1 MSKRSANLIAGLDV
15 GSSAVRIVVGQAT
28 WREGRVGDAPEL
40 QILGAAETVSE
51 GIHKGAIKSIEDTVS
66 SISACLE
73 RAERMVG
80 LPIDRVYLGVSGVH
94 IVSKNSKGFVAVS
107 KADSEITAEDVA
119 RAIEA
124 SRSIATP
131 LNYEVLHIF
140 PRGYTVDDQPGI
152 KDPVG
157 MTGIRLEVETQII
170 LGSSSQ
176 LKNLTTSVYRTGL
189 EIDEMVL
196 SVIAASEAALT
207 SRQKDL
213 GVVLVNLGAATTTL
227 SVFEEGNVLHTAT
240 IPLGAEHITNDVAI
254 GLRTSID
261 LAEKAKV
268 DFGNCFSEAV
278 SKKDE
283 FDLYEFGSS
292 EHELVKKRYLSEVI
306 EARMEEI
313 LYKVDQ
319 ELKSVARS
327 GLLPAGVV
335 FIGGG
340 AKLPGLVDLAK
351 KVLRLPASLGYPL
364 NILSITEKI
373 NDLSFTAAVG
383 LVKWGSGSL
392 YGGHG
397 SSSYAPA
404 LGGGLGKTAG
414 RAAIW
419 FKRMVKDLIP

>member
-1 MSKRSANLIAGLDV
+1 MSKRPANLIAGLDV
-15 GSSAVRIVVGQAT
+15 GSSAIRIVVGQAIE
-28 WREGRVGDAPEL
+28 REGRSGEPEL
-40 QILGAAETVSE
+40 QILGAAETTSE

-73 RAERMVG
+73 RAERMIG
-80 LPIDRVYLGVSGVH
+80 LPIDRVYLGVTGVH
-94 IVSKNSKGFVAVS
+94 IISKNSKGFVAVS
-107 KADSEITAEDVA
+107 KADSEITPDDVN

-140 PRGYTVDDQPGI
+140 PKGYAVDDQTGI
-152 KDPVG
+152 KDPAG

-176 LKNLTTSVYRTGL
+176 IKNLTTSVYRTGL
-189 EIDEMVL
+189 EIEEMVL
-196 SVIAASEAALT
+196 SIIAAGESALT

-213 GVVLVNLGAATTTL
+213 GVVLVNLGGSTTSL
-227 SVFEEGNVLHTAT
+227 AVFEEGNVLHTAFL
-240 IPLGAEHITNDVAI
+240 PLSSEHVTNDVAI

-268 DFGNCFSEAV
+268 EFGNCFSEGV

-283 FDLYEFGSS
+283 VDLFELGSV
-292 EHELVKKRYLSEVI
+292 EHESVKKRYLSEVI

-319 ELKSVARS
+319 ELKLIQRS

-335 FIGGG
+335 FVGGG

-364 NILSITEKI
+364 NIMSITEKS
-373 NDLSFTAAVG
+373 NDLSFATAVG
-383 LVKWGSGSL
+383 LVKWGCASV
-392 YGGHG
+392 YGGHRAG
-397 SSSYAPA
+397 FSSTSFS
-404 LGGGLGKTAG
+404 GLGHNVG
-414 RAAIW
+414 RAAGW
-419 FKRMVKDLIP
+419 FKKVMKDLIP